1 MAARGR
7 GLRIVA
13 GSFRGH
19 RIEVAK
25 ATRPTTDRVRAAI
38 FDSLVAPPPL
48 RVLDCYAGS
57 GALGLEAI
65 SRGAEFVRF
74 IEKDPRAIAVIR
86 SNLCRMGVEANGQ
99 IDRSDVIRA
108 DLTTDLPYGLVVAD
122 PPYADDP
129 WALLFERLKAPGVLA
144 ADGLVVAEF
153 SARRKFP
160 APPAEW
166 LMWKTRH
173 HGDTAFAIYRKHPGA
188 TGVDR

>member
-25 ATRPTTDRVRAAI
+25 ATRPTTDRVRAAM
-38 FDSLVAPPPL
+38 FDSLGAPPPL

-65 SRGAEFVRF
+65 SRGTEFVRF

-86 SNLCRMGVEANGQ
+86 SNLCRMGVEAHGHM
-99 IDRSDVIRA
+99 DRSDVVRA
-108 DLTTDLPYGLVVAD
+108 DLTSDAPYGLVVAD

-129 WALLFERLKAPGVLA
+129 WALLFEHLKAPGVLVPN
-144 ADGLVVAEF
+144 GLFVAEF
-153 SARRKFP
+153 SARREPPF
-160 APPAEW
+160 PPAGW
-166 LMWKTRH
+166 LMWKTRR
-173 HGDTAFAIYRKHPGA
+173 HGDAAFAIYRKLQGA
-188 TGVDR
+188 SGAER